1 MKEPDNFAREERIR
15 AKAYQI
21 WLDEG
26 CPAGR
31 DEAHWELARQL
42 VAIEDNPEAGRMP
55 IPDGD
60 QVGEWGEPVENAAVA
75 ANAVGELPTI
85 VDEDEQAYPPSHKN
99 ARKVATQKPVAPG
112 KSRAARRPAK
122 H

>member
-1 MKEPDNFAREERIR
+1 MNEPDNFAREERIR

-26 CPAGR
+26 CPNGR
-31 DEAHWELARQL
+31 DEAHWEMARLL
-42 VAIEDNPEAGRMP
+42 VAIEDNPESGRMP

-60 QVGEWGEPVENAAVA
+60 QVGEWGEPVEDSEIA
-75 ANAVGELPTI
+75 ANSVGELPTT
-85 VDEDEQAYPPSHKN
+85 VDEDEQAYPPSRNN
-99 ARKVATQKPVAPG
+99 AQKTATQKPVSPG
-112 KSRAARRPAK
+112 KGRAPRRPAK

>member
-1 MKEPDNFAREERIR
+1 MNEPDDFAREERIR

-26 CPAGR
+26 CPEGR
-31 DEAHWELARQL
+31 DEAHWEMARQL

-55 IPDGD
+55 IPDGE
-60 QVGEWGEPVENAAVA
+60 QVGEWGEPVEDSRIA
-75 ANAVGELPTI
+75 ANSVGELPTI
-85 VDEDEQAYPPSHKN
+85 VDEDEQLYPPSRSN
-99 ARKVATQKPVAPG
+99 ARKAATQKPASAA
-112 KSRAARRPAK
+112 KSRTPRRPPK

>member
-1 MKEPDNFAREERIR
+1 MKESDSFAREERIR

-26 CPAGR
+26 CPNGR
-31 DEAHWELARQL
+31 DEAHWEMAREL
-42 VAIEDNPEAGRMP
+42 VAIEDNPESGRMP

-60 QVGEWGEPVENAAVA
+60 LVGEWGEPVEDSEVA
-75 ANAVGELPTI
+75 ANSVGELPTT
-85 VDEDEQAYPPSHKN
+85 VDEDEQLYPPSRGN
-99 ARKVATQKPVAPG
+99 ARKVAMQKPAAPG
-112 KSRAARRPAK
+112 KSRPQRRPPK

>member
-1 MKEPDNFAREERIR
+1 MNEHDNFAREERIR

-26 CPAGR
+26 CPNGR
-31 DEAHWELARQL
+31 DEAHWERARQL
-42 VAIEDNPEAGRMP
+42 VAIEDNPESGRMP

-60 QVGEWGEPVENAAVA
+60 QVGEWGEPVEDSEIA
-75 ANAVGELPTI
+75 ANSVGELPTT
-85 VDEDEQAYPPSHKN
+85 VDEDEQAYPPSRSN
-99 ARKVATQKPVAPG
+99 ARKTVAQKPLSAGKGRAP
-112 KSRAARRPAK
+112 RRPAK

>member
-1 MKEPDNFAREERIR
+1 MNEPDFAREERIR

-26 CPAGR
+26 CPDGR
-31 DEAHWELARQL
+31 DEVHWEMARQL
-42 VAIEDNPEAGRMP
+42 VAIEDNPESGRVP

-60 QVGEWGEPVENAAVA
+60 QIGEWGEPVEDSQAAENAI
-75 ANAVGELPTI
+75 GELPTMI
-85 VDEDEQAYPPSHKN
+85 DEDEQLYPPSRSN
-99 ARKVATQKPVAPG
+99 ARKIAAQKPASRA
-112 KSRAARRPAK
+112 KSRTPRRPPK

>member
-1 MKEPDNFAREERIR
+1 MKESDSFAREERIR

-26 CPAGR
+26 CPDGR
-31 DEAHWELARQL
+31 DEAHWEMAREL
-42 VAIEDNPEAGRMP
+42 VAIEDNPESGRMP

-60 QVGEWGEPVENAAVA
+60 QVGEWGEPVEDSQVA
-75 ANAVGELPTI
+75 ANSVGELPTT
-85 VDEDEQAYPPSHKN
+85 VDEDEQLYPPSRAN
-99 ARKVATQKPVAPG
+99 ARKVATQKPAAPA
-112 KSRAARRPAK
+112 KSRSPRRPPK